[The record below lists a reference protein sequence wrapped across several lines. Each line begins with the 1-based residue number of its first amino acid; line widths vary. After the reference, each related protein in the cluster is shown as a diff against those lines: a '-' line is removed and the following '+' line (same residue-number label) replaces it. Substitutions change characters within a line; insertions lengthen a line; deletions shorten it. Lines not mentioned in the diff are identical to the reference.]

1 MFRITFI
8 DTHQHDSDDSAHF
21 AHFKTKDD
29 VGQTIGKFQLFF
41 K

>member
-1 MFRITFI
+1 MFRITFV
-8 DTHQHDSDDSAHF
+8 DTHQHDFAHF